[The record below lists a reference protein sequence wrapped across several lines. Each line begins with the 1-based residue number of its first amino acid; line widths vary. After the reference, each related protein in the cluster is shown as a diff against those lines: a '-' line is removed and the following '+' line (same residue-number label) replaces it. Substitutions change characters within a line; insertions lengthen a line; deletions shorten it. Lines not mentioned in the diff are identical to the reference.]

1 MISEKGL
8 LRLTVLFA
16 VLCWLSLVVA
26 DLFLLFAEIS
36 EANAGITK
44 EIPQLLLSL
53 YIIFV
58 YFFFKIRIQK
68 AESINFIDLLW
79 HVFSTGLIVSLIQ
92 LAVSLFFY
100 LLSDSKLMQNPLM
113 VNFFYHINLGAVII
127 FLVSTFIVWKRLIL
141 YQKNKRLLVIWQIFE
156 YSILAS
162 LLYSFFQSG
171 SQQWLFNGLLGLF
184 ILYGL
189 VLAFNVKWIAYLNFK
204 QKWRSILLLAL
215 VILYLYYFINNL
227 FGFSTEFNLV
237 MDLLDNVFI
246 LSIAG
251 FIFIYALI
259 SILVILFNLP
269 TSSVFEQKIG
279 EVLNF
284 QRLSQSIQKGDSENQ
299 VYEVLL
305 ESSTNAVFSTSAWL
319 EIYENDEP
327 NEILKS
333 NISDL
338 KITQV
343 RKSIQDSGIY
353 SYLNKQKSSNFK
365 KELNL
370 NKLTTSLND
379 PDYGSVLVMPLI
391 IQERQIGLLVV
402 LKDVSD
408 GFNTE
413 MVNII
418 SSFVNQACISI
429 ENFELLTEALKNER
443 YREELKI
450 ASRVQKSLLPP
461 SLISDKEFEMHA
473 FYESADEVGGDYYD
487 FFKTAEHKTAVIIGD
502 VSGKGTSASFNMSQM
517 KGVFHS
523 LVQFDLDS
531 KTFFTRANHALSHC
545 LEKTSF
551 ITAAY
556 YIINSQEKSISFS
569 RAGHCPGL
577 FYSNKDKKA
586 EYFQNK
592 GMGLAIVRND
602 SFEDF
607 IDISQI
613 HYSSGDI
620 LFLYTDGII
629 EAQNENQEE
638 FGYDRLR
645 HYLEQNN
652 AKSTKE
658 IQAGLI
664 KYLYEFIG
672 TENLEDD
679 YTALII
685 RFL

>member
-1 MISEKGL
+1 LISEKGL
-8 LRLTVLFA
+8 LRLSILFA
-16 VLCWLSLVVA
+16 ILCWLSLVMA
-26 DLFLLFAEIS
+26 DLFLLFAEIND
-36 EANAGITK
+36 ANAGISK

-53 YIIFV
+53 YIIFF
-58 YFFFKIRIQK
+58 YFFFKINIQK

-79 HVFSTGLIVSLIQ
+79 RVFSTGLIISLTQ
-92 LAVSLFFY
+92 LTVSLFFY
-100 LLSDSKLMQNPLM
+100 LLSDSKLMQNPLT
-113 VNFFYHINLGAVII
+113 VNFFYHINLGAVIV

-141 YQKNKRLLVIWQIFE
+141 YQKNKRLLIIWQIFE
-156 YSILAS
+156 YSLLAS
-162 LLYSFFQSG
+162 LLYSFFQIG
-171 SQQWLFNGLLGLF
+171 NQQWLFNGILGIF

-189 VLAFNVKWIAYLNFK
+189 ILSFNLKWIAYLNFK

-269 TSSVFEQKIG
+269 TSSVFEQKIS

-299 VYEVLL
+299 VYKVLL
-305 ESSTNAVFSTSAWL
+305 DSSNNAVFSTSAWL
-319 EIYENDEP
+319 EIYDDEEST
-327 NEILKS
+327 EILRY

-353 SYLNKQKSSNFK
+353 AYLNKQKANDFK
-365 KELNL
+365 KDLNL
-370 NKLTTSLND
+370 SKLTANLND
-379 PDYGSVLVMPLI
+379 PDFGSVLVMPLI
-391 IQERQIGLLVV
+391 IQDRQIGLLVV

-408 GFNTE
+408 GFNKE

-450 ASRVQKSLLPP
+450 ATRVQQSLLPH

-487 FFKTAEHKTAVIIGD
+487 YFKTAEHKTAVIIGD

-531 KTFFTRANHALSHC
+531 KTFFTKANHALSHC

-556 YIINSQEKSISFS
+556 YIIDAQQKTISFS

-577 FYSNKDKKA
+577 FYSKKKNKA
-586 EYFQNK
+586 EYFHNK
-592 GMGLAIVRND
+592 GMGLGIVRND
-602 SFEDF
+602 NFETFLDT
-607 IDISQI
+607 SEI

-629 EAQNENQEE
+629 EAKNPTGEE
-638 FGYDRLR
+638 FGYDRLSS
-645 HYLEQNN
+645 YLEQNSERN
-652 AKSTKE
+652 PKA
-658 IQAGLI
+658 IQDGLI
-664 KYLYEFIG
+664 KYLYDFIG

>member
-1 MISEKGL
+1 LISEKGL
-8 LRLTVLFA
+8 LRLTLLFA
-16 VLCWLSLVVA
+16 ILCWLSLVLA
-26 DLFLLFAEIS
+26 DLFLLFAEIND
-36 EANAGITK
+36 ANAGIGQ

-53 YIIFV
+53 YIIFF
-58 YFFFKIRIQK
+58 YFYFKIRIQK

-79 HVFSTGLIVSLIQ
+79 QVFSTGLIVSLVQ
-92 LAVSLFFY
+92 LTVSLFFY

-113 VNFFYHINLGAVII
+113 VNFFYHINLGVIII

-141 YQKNKRLLVIWQIFE
+141 YQKNKRLLFIWQFFE
-156 YSILAS
+156 YSLLAS
-162 LLYSFFQSG
+162 LLYSFFQIG
-171 SQQWLFNGLLGLF
+171 SQQWLFNGILGVF
-184 ILYGL
+184 ILYSL
-189 VLAFNVKWIAYLNFK
+189 ILSFNLKWIAYLNFK

-227 FGFSTEFNLV
+227 FGFSQEFSLM
-237 MDLLDNVFI
+237 MDLLDNIFI
-246 LSIAG
+246 LAIAG

-269 TSSVFEQKIG
+269 TSSVFEQKIS

-305 ESSTNAVFSTSAWL
+305 ESSNNAVFSTSAWL
-319 EIYENDEP
+319 EIYENGEP
-327 NEILKS
+327 KEVLKS

-343 RKSIQDSGIY
+343 RKSIQDSGLN
-353 SYLNKQKSSNFK
+353 SYLNKQKANDFK
-365 KELNL
+365 KALNL
-370 NKLTTSLND
+370 NKLTSNLND
-379 PDYGSVLVMPLI
+379 PDFGSVLVMPLI
-391 IQERQIGLLVV
+391 IQNRQIGLLVV

-408 GFNTE
+408 GFNKE

-450 ASRVQKSLLPP
+450 ATRVQQSLLPH

-523 LVQFDLDS
+523 LVQFNLDS
-531 KTFFTRANHALSHC
+531 KTFFSRANHALSHC

-556 YIINSQEKSISFS
+556 YIIDSKEKSISFS

-577 FYSNKDKKA
+577 FYNKKKNKA
-586 EYFQNK
+586 EFFHNK
-592 GMGLAIVRND
+592 GMGLGIVRND
-602 SFEDF
+602 SFEEF
-607 IDISQI
+607 IDISKI
-613 HYSSGDI
+613 YYNSGDI

-629 EAQNENQEE
+629 EAKNKDGEE
-638 FGYDRLR
+638 FGYERLSG
-645 HYLEQNN
+645 YLEQNTERN
-652 AKSTKE
+652 PKE
-658 IQAGLI
+658 IQDGLI
-664 KYLYEFIG
+664 EYLYNFIG
-672 TENLEDD
+672 TENLDDD

>member
-1 MISEKGL
+1 M
-8 LRLTVLFA
+8 
-16 VLCWLSLVVA
+16 A
-26 DLFLLFAEIS
+26 DLFLLFAEING
-36 EANAGITK
+36 ANAGITK

-53 YIIFV
+53 FILLV
-58 YFFFKIRIQK
+58 YFFFRIKIQK

-79 HVFSTGLIVSLIQ
+79 HVFSTGLIVSLVQ
-92 LAVSLFFY
+92 LTVSLFFY

-113 VNFFYHINLGAVII
+113 VNFFYHLNLGAII
-127 FLVSTFIVWKRLIL
+127 VFLVSTFTVWKRLIL
-141 YQKNKRLLVIWQIFE
+141 YQKNKRLLIIWKIFE
-156 YSILAS
+156 YSLLAS
-162 LLYSFFQSG
+162 LLYNFLQIAP
-171 SQQWLFNGLLGLF
+171 QQWLFNGLLGLL

-189 VLAFNVKWIAYLNFK
+189 VLSFNLKWIAYLNFK

-227 FGFSTEFNLV
+227 FGFSIEFNLII
-237 MDLLDNVFI
+237 DLLDSVFI

-251 FIFIYALI
+251 FILIYALI

-269 TSSVFEQKIG
+269 TSSVFEQKIS

-284 QRLSQSIQKGDSENQ
+284 QRLSQSIQKGDNKNQ

-319 EIYENDEP
+319 EIYEDDEP

-333 NISDL
+333 NILDL

-343 RKSIQDSGIY
+343 QKSIQESGIY
-353 SYLNKQKSSNFK
+353 TYLNKQRDLNFEK
-365 KELNL
+365 GINYH
-370 NKLTTSLND
+370 KLAVNLND

-391 IQERQIGLLVV
+391 IQDRQLGLLVL

-408 GFNTE
+408 GFNKE

-450 ASRVQKSLLPP
+450 AARVQKSLLPQ

-487 FFKTAEHKTAVIIGD
+487 FFKTTEHKTAVIIGD

-531 KTFFTRANHALSHC
+531 KTFFMRANHALSHC

-556 YIINSQEKSISFS
+556 YVIDSQKKSLSFS
-569 RAGHCPGL
+569 RAGHCPAL
-577 FYSNKDKKA
+577 YYDSQEKKA
-586 EYFQNK
+586 DFFHNK
-592 GMGLAIVRND
+592 GMGLGIVRND
-602 SFEDF
+602 TYEKF
-607 IDISQI
+607 IDVNTL
-613 HYSSGDI
+613 HYKSGDV
-620 LFLYTDGII
+620 LFLYTDGIV
-629 EAQNENQEE
+629 EAKNSEGEE
-638 FGYDRLR
+638 FGYDRLKSII
-645 HYLEQNN
+645 EQNGVKN
-652 AKSTKE
+652 PQE
-658 IQAGLI
+658 IQKELI
-664 KYLYEFIG
+664 KSLFNFIG
-672 TENLEDD
+672 NEDLDDD

>member
-8 LRLTVLFA
+8 LRLTILFA
-16 VLCWLSLVVA
+16 ILCWLSLVLA
-26 DLFLLFAEIS
+26 DLFLLFAEINGVS
-36 EANAGITK
+36 AGITE

-53 YIIFV
+53 YIIFF

-79 HVFSTGLIVSLIQ
+79 HVFSTGLIVSLVQ
-92 LAVSLFFY
+92 LSVSLFFY
-100 LLSDSKLMQNPLM
+100 LLSDSKLLQNPLT
-113 VNFFYHINLGAVII
+113 VNFFYHINLGAIII

-141 YQKNKRLLVIWQIFE
+141 YQKNKRLLIIWQVFE
-156 YSILAS
+156 YSLLAS
-162 LLYSFFQSG
+162 LLYSFFQTNA
-171 SQQWLFNGLLGLF
+171 QQWLFNGLLGIF

-189 VLAFNVKWIAYLNFK
+189 VLSFNLKWIAYLNFK

-227 FGFSTEFNLV
+227 FGFSQEFNLV
-237 MDLLDNVFI
+237 MDLLDNIFI
-246 LSIAG
+246 LVIAG

-269 TSSVFEQKIG
+269 TSSVFEQKIS

-305 ESSTNAVFSTSAWL
+305 ESSNNAVFSTSAWL
-319 EIYENDEP
+319 EIYENE
-327 NEILKS
+327 EASRIIKS

-343 RKSIQDSGIY
+343 RKSIQDSGIF
-353 SYLNKQKSSNFK
+353 SYLNKHKANNFK
-365 KELNL
+365 KDLNL
-370 NKLTTSLND
+370 TKLTSNLND
-379 PDYGSVLVMPLI
+379 PDYGSVLLMPLI

-408 GFNTE
+408 GFNKE

-450 ASRVQKSLLPP
+450 ASKVQKSLLPH
-461 SLISDKEFEMHA
+461 SLISDTEFEMHA

-487 FFKTAEHKTAVIIGD
+487 FFKTADHKTAVIIGD

-556 YIINSQEKSISFS
+556 YVIDSNEKSITFS

-577 FYSNKDKKA
+577 FYSREENKAD
-586 EYFQNK
+586 YFHNN
-592 GMGLAIVRND
+592 GMGLGIVRND
-602 SFEDF
+602 SFEKF
-607 IDISQI
+607 IDITKI
-613 HYSSGDI
+613 HYNSGDI

-629 EAQNENQEE
+629 EAKNTSGDE
-638 FGYDRLR
+638 FGYDRLSA
-645 HYLEQNN
+645 YLEQNSDKN
-652 AKSTKE
+652 PKE
-658 IQAGLI
+658 IQDGLI
-664 KYLYEFIG
+664 KYLYDFIG
-672 TENLEDD
+672 TENLDDD

>member
-1 MISEKGL
+1 LISEKGL
-8 LRLTVLFA
+8 LRLSLLFA
-16 VLCWLSLVVA
+16 ILCWLSLVLA
-26 DLFLLFAEIS
+26 DLFLLFAEIND
-36 EANAGITK
+36 ANAGISA

-53 YIIFV
+53 FIIFL

-79 HVFSTGLIVSLIQ
+79 RVFSTGLIVSLVQ
-92 LAVSLFFY
+92 LSVSLFFY

-127 FLVSTFIVWKRLIL
+127 FLISTFIVWKRLIL
-141 YQKNKRLLVIWQIFE
+141 YQKNKRLLFLWQFFE
-156 YSILAS
+156 YSLLAS
-162 LLYSFFQSG
+162 LLYSFFQIG
-171 SQQWLFNGLLGLF
+171 SQQWLFNGLLGVF

-189 VLAFNVKWIAYLNFK
+189 VLSFNLKWIAYLNFK

-215 VILYLYYFINNL
+215 VILYLYYFVNNL
-227 FGFSTEFNLV
+227 FGFSQEFTLV

-284 QRLSQSIQKGDSENQ
+284 QRLSQSIQKGDNENQ

-305 ESSTNAVFSTSAWL
+305 ESSSNAVFSTSAWL
-319 EIYENDEP
+319 EIYENGDAGQ
-327 NEILKS
+327 ILRS

-343 RKSIQDSGIY
+343 RKSIQGSGIFA
-353 SYLNKQKSSNFK
+353 YLNKLKSNNFAK
-365 KELNL
+365 NL
-370 NKLTTSLND
+370 NVNKLSTNLND
-379 PDYGSVLVMPLI
+379 PDYGSVLVMPLL
-391 IQERQIGLLVV
+391 IQDRQIGLLVV

-408 GFNTE
+408 GFNKE

-450 ASRVQKSLLPP
+450 ATRVQQSLLPH
-461 SLISDKEFEMHA
+461 SLISDKEFDMHA

-531 KTFFTRANHALSHC
+531 KTFFSRANHALSHC

-556 YIINSQEKSISFS
+556 YIIDANEKSISFS

-577 FYSNKDKKA
+577 FYSKKKSKA
-586 EYFQNK
+586 EYFQNR
-592 GMGLAIVRND
+592 GMGLGIVRND
-602 SFEDF
+602 SFEEF
-607 IDISQI
+607 MDISQI
-613 HYSSGDI
+613 NYNSGDI

-629 EAQNENQEE
+629 EAKNEAGEE
-638 FGYDRLR
+638 FGYERLR
-645 HYLEQNN
+645 SYLEQN
-652 AKSTKE
+652 STENPKK
-658 IQAGLI
+658 IQDGLI
-664 KYLYEFIG
+664 KYLYDFIG
-672 TENLEDD
+672 SENLEDD

>member
-1 MISEKGL
+1 LISEKGL

>member
-1 MISEKGL
+1 M
-8 LRLTVLFA
+8 
-16 VLCWLSLVVA
+16 A
-26 DLFLLFAEIS
+26 DLFLLFAEIN
-36 EANAGITK
+36 EVNAGITK

-53 YIIFV
+53 YIIFA
-58 YFFFKIRIQK
+58 YLFFKIRIQK

-100 LLSDSKLMQNPLM
+100 LLSDTKLMQNPLM

-162 LLYSFFQSG
+162 LLYSFFQIE

-184 ILYGL
+184 ILYGI
-189 VLAFNVKWIAYLNFK
+189 VLSFNLKWIAYLNFK

-251 FIFIYALI
+251 FIFLYALI

-269 TSSVFEQKIG
+269 TSSVFEQKIS
-279 EVLNF
+279 EVVNF
-284 QRLSQSIQKGDSENQ
+284 QRLSQSIQKGDNQNQ

-305 ESSTNAVFSTSAWL
+305 ESSNNAVFSTSAWL
-319 EIYENDEP
+319 EVYEDDEP

-353 SYLNKQKSSNFK
+353 AYLNKYKANNFK

-370 NKLTTSLND
+370 NRLATNLND

-391 IQERQIGLLVV
+391 IQDRQIGLLVV

-408 GFNTE
+408 GFNKE
-413 MVNII
+413 MINII

-443 YREELKI
+443 YTEELKI
-450 ASRVQKSLLPP
+450 ASRVQKSLLPQ

-523 LVQFDLDS
+523 LVQFDLDP
-531 KTFFTRANHALSHC
+531 KTFFNRANHALSHC

-556 YIINSQEKSISFS
+556 YIINSQEKSLSFS

-577 FYSNKDKKA
+577 LYSNKDKKA
-586 EYFQNK
+586 EYFHNK
-592 GMGLAIVRND
+592 GMGLGIVRNA
-602 SFEDF
+602 SYEKF
-607 IDISQI
+607 IDISKI
-613 HYSSGDI
+613 YYNSGDI

-629 EAQNENQEE
+629 EATNADGEE

-645 HYLEQNN
+645 DYLEQNSD
-652 AKSTKE
+652 KSPKE
-658 IQAGLI
+658 IQDGLI
-664 KYLYEFIG
+664 KHLYEFIG
-672 TENLEDD
+672 SENLEDD

>member
-8 LRLTVLFA
+8 LRLSLLFA
-16 VLCWLSLVVA
+16 ILCWLSLVLA
-26 DLFLLFAEIS
+26 DLFLLFAEIN
-36 EANAGITK
+36 EADAGITK

-53 YIIFV
+53 FIILV

-79 HVFSTGLIVSLIQ
+79 HVFSTGLIVSLVQ

-113 VNFFYHINLGAVII
+113 VNFFYHINLGAII
-127 FLVSTFIVWKRLIL
+127 VFLISTFIVWKRLIL
-141 YQKNKRLLVIWQIFE
+141 YQKNKRLLIIWQIFE
-156 YSILAS
+156 YSLLAT
-162 LLYSFFQSG
+162 LLYSFFQIG
-171 SQQWLFNGLLGLF
+171 SQQWLFNGLLGVF

-189 VLAFNVKWIAYLNFK
+189 VLSFNLKWIAYLNFK

-227 FGFSTEFNLV
+227 FGFSQEFNLI

-251 FIFIYALI
+251 FIFLYALI

-269 TSSVFEQKIG
+269 TSSVFEQKIS

-305 ESSTNAVFSTSAWL
+305 ESSNNAVFSTSAWL
-319 EIYENDEP
+319 EIHQNGEP
-327 NEILKS
+327 YDILKS
-333 NISDL
+333 NITDL
-338 KITQV
+338 KINQV
-343 RKSIQDSGIY
+343 RKSIQDSGIF
-353 SYLNKQKSSNFK
+353 SYLNKHRANDFQKD
-365 KELNL
+365 LNL
-370 NKLTTSLND
+370 NKLTANLND
-379 PDYGSVLVMPLI
+379 PDYGSVLVMPLV
-391 IQERQIGLLVV
+391 IQDRQIGLLVV

-408 GFNTE
+408 GFNKE
-413 MVNII
+413 MINII

-429 ENFELLTEALKNER
+429 ENFELLTEVLKNER

-450 ASRVQKSLLPP
+450 ASRVQKSLLPH

-531 KTFFTRANHALSHC
+531 KAFFTRANHALGHC

-556 YIINSQEKSISFS
+556 YIINSQDKSISFS

-577 FYSNKDKKA
+577 YFNKKEGKA
-586 EYFQNK
+586 EYFHNK
-592 GMGLAIVRND
+592 GMGLGIVRND
-602 SFEDF
+602 SFKKF
-607 IDISQI
+607 IDISKI
-613 HYSSGDI
+613 NYNSGDI

-629 EAQNENQEE
+629 EASNQEGEE
-638 FGYDRLR
+638 FGYDRLSS
-645 HYLEQNN
+645 YLEQNSEK
-652 AKSTKE
+652 KSEE
-658 IQAGLI
+658 IQDGLI
-664 KYLYEFIG
+664 KYLYDFIG

>member
-1 MISEKGL
+1 
-8 LRLTVLFA
+8 VL
-16 VLCWLSLVVA
+16 
-26 DLFLLFAEIS
+26 
-36 EANAGITK
+36 
-44 EIPQLLLSL
+44 
-53 YIIFV
+53 
-58 YFFFKIRIQK
+58 
-68 AESINFIDLLW
+68 
-79 HVFSTGLIVSLIQ
+79 
-92 LAVSLFFY
+92 
-100 LLSDSKLMQNPLM
+100 
-113 VNFFYHINLGAVII
+113 
-127 FLVSTFIVWKRLIL
+127 
-141 YQKNKRLLVIWQIFE
+141 
-156 YSILAS
+156 
-162 LLYSFFQSG
+162 
-171 SQQWLFNGLLGLF
+171 
-184 ILYGL
+184 
-189 VLAFNVKWIAYLNFK
+189 
-204 QKWRSILLLAL
+204 
-215 VILYLYYFINNL
+215 
-227 FGFSTEFNLV
+227 
-237 MDLLDNVFI
+237 
-246 LSIAG
+246 
-251 FIFIYALI
+251 
-259 SILVILFNLP
+259 
-269 TSSVFEQKIG
+269 
-279 EVLNF
+279 
-284 QRLSQSIQKGDSENQ
+284 
-299 VYEVLL
+299 
-305 ESSTNAVFSTSAWL
+305 
-319 EIYENDEP
+319 
-327 NEILKS
+327 
-333 NISDL
+333 
-338 KITQV
+338 
-343 RKSIQDSGIY
+343 
-353 SYLNKQKSSNFK
+353 
-365 KELNL
+365 
-370 NKLTTSLND
+370 
-379 PDYGSVLVMPLI
+379 
-391 IQERQIGLLVV
+391 
-402 LKDVSD
+402 LKDVTD
-408 GFNTE
+408 GFNKE
-413 MVNII
+413 MLDII

-429 ENFELLTEALKNER
+429 ENFELLSKALENER

-450 ASRVQKSLLPP
+450 ATRVQQSLLPH
-461 SLISDKEFEMHA
+461 SLISDKEFDMHA

>member
-1 MISEKGL
+1 LISEKGL
-8 LRLTVLFA
+8 LRLTILFA
-16 VLCWLSLVVA
+16 ILCWLSLVAA

-36 EANAGITK
+36 EANAGITT
-44 EIPQLLLSL
+44 EVPQLLLSL

-58 YFFFKIRIQK
+58 YLFFKIRIQK

-79 HVFSTGLIVSLIQ
+79 HVFSTGLIVSIVQ

-162 LLYSFFQSG
+162 LLYSFFQINA
-171 SQQWLFNGLLGLF
+171 QQWLFNGLLGLL

-189 VLAFNVKWIAYLNFK
+189 FLSFNLKWIAYLNFK
-204 QKWRSILLLAL
+204 QKWRSILLLVL
-215 VILYLYYFINNL
+215 VILYLYYFVNNL

-237 MDLLDNVFI
+237 LDLLDNIYI
-246 LSIAG
+246 LSIVG
-251 FIFIYALI
+251 FIFMYALV

-269 TSSVFEQKIG
+269 TSSVFEQKIS

-319 EIYENDEP
+319 EIYEDDEP

-353 SYLNKQKSSNFK
+353 AYLNKHKQNNFK

-370 NKLTTSLND
+370 NKLNTNLND

-391 IQERQIGLLVV
+391 IQDRQIGLLVL

-408 GFNTE
+408 GFNKE
-413 MVNII
+413 MTNII

-429 ENFELLTEALKNER
+429 ENFELLSEALKNER

-450 ASRVQKSLLPP
+450 ASRVQKSLLPH

-487 FFKTAEHKTAVIIGD
+487 FFKIAEHKTAVIIGD

-523 LVQFDLDS
+523 LVQFDLDA
-531 KTFFTRANHALSHC
+531 KTFFKRANHALSHC

-556 YIINSQEKSISFS
+556 YSINSTEKSISFS

-577 FYSNKDKKA
+577 FYNKKDKKA
-586 EYFQNK
+586 EYFHNK
-592 GMGLAIVRND
+592 GMGLGIVRND
-602 SFEDF
+602 SFEKF
-607 IDISQI
+607 IDISKI
-613 HYSSGDI
+613 HYNSGDI

-629 EAQNENQEE
+629 EAKNADNEE
-638 FGYDRLR
+638 FGYDRLSN
-645 HYLEQNN
+645 YLEQNS
-652 AKSTKE
+652 AKSPKD

>member
-1 MISEKGL
+1 LISEKGL
-8 LRLTVLFA
+8 LRLTILFA
-16 VLCWLSLVVA
+16 VLCWLSLVLA
-26 DLFLLFAEIS
+26 DIFLLFAEIN

-113 VNFFYHINLGAVII
+113 VNFFYHVNLGAVII

-141 YQKNKRLLVIWQIFE
+141 YQKNKRLLIIWQIFE

-162 LLYSFFQSG
+162 LLYSFFQTSG
-171 SQQWLFNGLLGLF
+171 QQWMFNGLLGIF

-189 VLAFNVKWIAYLNFK
+189 VLSFNLKWIAYLNFK

-215 VILYLYYFINNL
+215 VILYLYYFVNNL
-227 FGFSTEFNLV
+227 FGFSQEFNLI
-237 MDLLDNVFI
+237 MDLLDNVYI

-251 FIFIYALI
+251 FIFIYSLI

-269 TSSVFEQKIG
+269 TSSVFEQKIS

-299 VYEVLL
+299 VYDVLL
-305 ESSTNAVFSTSAWL
+305 ESSNNAVFSSSAWL
-319 EIYENDEP
+319 EIYQDNEP
-327 NEILKS
+327 VEILKS

-353 SYLNKQKSSNFK
+353 AYLNKHKSNKFK
-365 KELNL
+365 KDLNL
-370 NKLTTSLND
+370 NKLATNLND

-391 IQERQIGLLVV
+391 IQDRQIGLLVL

-408 GFNTE
+408 GFNKE
-413 MVNII
+413 MIDII

-443 YREELKI
+443 YKEELKI
-450 ASRVQKSLLPP
+450 ASRVQKSLLPH
-461 SLISDKEFEMHA
+461 SLISDTEFEMHA

-531 KTFFTRANHALSHC
+531 KTFFTKANHALSHC

-556 YIINSQEKSISFS
+556 YIINSEEKSISFS

-577 FYSNKDKKA
+577 YYNSQEKKA
-586 EYFQNK
+586 DYFHNN
-592 GMGLAIVRND
+592 GMGLGIVRNER
-602 SFEDF
+602 FEEF
-607 IDISQI
+607 IDINKI
-613 HYSSGDI
+613 YYNSGDI

-629 EAQNENQEE
+629 EATNSEGEE
-638 FGYDRLR
+638 FGYERLSN
-645 HYLEQNN
+645 YLEENSE
-652 AKSTKE
+652 KKPKE
-658 IQAGLI
+658 IQDGLI
-664 KYLYEFIG
+664 KYLYKFIG
-672 TENLEDD
+672 SENLEDD

>member
-8 LRLTVLFA
+8 LRLSILFA
-16 VLCWLSLVVA
+16 VLCWLSLVLA
-26 DLFLLFAEIS
+26 DLFLLFAEIN
-36 EANAGITK
+36 EANAGISK

-53 YIIFV
+53 YIIFL
-58 YFFFKIRIQK
+58 YFFFKIKIQK

-79 HVFSTGLIVSLIQ
+79 RVFSTGLIISLVQ

-113 VNFFYHINLGAVII
+113 VNFFYHINLGAVVL

-141 YQKNKRLLVIWQIFE
+141 YQKNKRLLIIWQVFE
-156 YSILAS
+156 YSLLAT
-162 LLYSFFQSG
+162 LLYSFFQIG
-171 SQQWLFNGLLGLF
+171 SQQWLFNGFLGLF

-189 VLAFNVKWIAYLNFK
+189 VLSFNLKWIAYLNFK

-215 VILYLYYFINNL
+215 VILYLYYFVNNL
-227 FGFSTEFNLV
+227 FGFSQEFKLV

-251 FIFIYALI
+251 FIFVYALI

-269 TSSVFEQKIG
+269 TSSVFEQKIS

-299 VYEVLL
+299 VYDVLL
-305 ESSTNAVFSTSAWL
+305 ESSNNAVFSTSAWL
-319 EIYENDEP
+319 EIYENE
-327 NEILKS
+327 ESTQILKT
-333 NISDL
+333 NITDL

-343 RKSIQDSGIY
+343 RKSIEDSGIF
-353 SYLNKQKSSNFK
+353 SYLLKQKAK
-365 KELNL
+365 KFEKALNV
-370 NKLTTSLND
+370 NKLASNLND
-379 PDYGSVLVMPLI
+379 PDYGSALVMPLT
-391 IQERQIGLLVV
+391 IQDRQIGLLVL

-408 GFNTE
+408 GFNKE
-413 MVNII
+413 MLDII

-450 ASRVQKSLLPP
+450 ATRVQKSLLPP
-461 SLISDKEFEMHA
+461 SLISDEEFEMHA

-487 FFKTAEHKTAVIIGD
+487 FFKTEPHKTAVIIGD

-556 YIINSQEKSISFS
+556 YIIDAKEKSISFS

-577 FYSNKDKKA
+577 YYNRKEDKT
-586 EYFQNK
+586 EYFHNN
-592 GMGLAIVRND
+592 GMGLGIVRND
-602 SFEDF
+602 SFENF
-607 IDISQI
+607 IDVSKIN
-613 HYSSGDI
+613 YGSGDI

-629 EAQNENQEE
+629 EAKNHLGEE
-638 FGYDRLR
+638 FGYDRLSD
-645 HYLEQNN
+645 YLTQNN
-652 AKSTKE
+652 RKNPKE
-658 IQAGLI
+658 IQDGLI

-672 TENLEDD
+672 SEHLDDD

>member
-8 LRLTVLFA
+8 LRLTLLFA
-16 VLCWLSLVVA
+16 VLCWLSLVLA
-26 DLFLLFAEIS
+26 DLFLLFAEING
-36 EANAGITK
+36 ANAGITK
-44 EIPQLLLSL
+44 EIPQLLLTL
-53 YIIFV
+53 YIIFA
-58 YFFFKIRIQK
+58 YLFFKIRIQK

-79 HVFSTGLIVSLIQ
+79 HVFSTGLIVSLVQ

-113 VNFFYHINLGAVII
+113 VNFFYHINLGVVII

-141 YQKNKRLLVIWQIFE
+141 YQKNKRLLIIWQIFE
-156 YSILAS
+156 YSLLAS
-162 LLYSFFQSG
+162 LLYSFFQIG
-171 SQQWLFNGLLGLF
+171 SQQWLFNGLLGAF
-184 ILYGL
+184 VLYGL
-189 VLAFNVKWIAYLNFK
+189 VLSFNLKWIAYLNFK
-204 QKWRSILLLAL
+204 QKWRSILLLVL

-227 FGFSTEFNLV
+227 FGFSTEFKLV
-237 MDLLDNVFI
+237 MDLLDNVYI

-251 FIFIYALI
+251 FIFLYALI

-269 TSSVFEQKIG
+269 TSSVFEQKIS

-305 ESSTNAVFSTSAWL
+305 ESSNNAVFSTSAWL
-319 EIYENDEP
+319 EIYEDDDP
-327 NEILKS
+327 TEILKS
-333 NISDL
+333 NITDI

-353 SYLNKQKSSNFK
+353 AYLNKHKANNFQ

-370 NKLTTSLND
+370 SKLTTNIND

-408 GFNTE
+408 GFNKE

-429 ENFELLTEALKNER
+429 ENFELLTEALQNER
-443 YREELKI
+443 YKEELKI
-450 ASRVQKSLLPP
+450 ASRVQKSLLPH
-461 SLISDKEFEMHA
+461 SLIADKEFEMHA

-487 FFKTAEHKTAVIIGD
+487 FFKTAENKTAVIIGD

-531 KTFFTRANHALSHC
+531 KTFFTKANHALSHC

-556 YIINSQEKSISFS
+556 YIIDSKEKSISFS

-577 FYSNKDKKA
+577 FYFKKENRA

-592 GMGLAIVRND
+592 GMGLGIVRND
-602 SFEDF
+602 SFEKF
-607 IDISQI
+607 IDISKI
-613 HYSSGDI
+613 HYNSGDI

-629 EAQNENQEE
+629 EAKNEREEE
-638 FGYDRLR
+638 FGYDRLSN
-645 HYLEQNN
+645 YLERNSE
-652 AKSTKE
+652 KSPKE
-658 IQAGLI
+658 IQDGLI
-664 KYLYEFIG
+664 KYLYEFSG

-679 YTALII
+679 YTALIV

>member
-1 MISEKGL
+1 LISEKGL
-8 LRLTVLFA
+8 LRLTILFA
-16 VLCWLSLVVA
+16 ILCWLSLVLA
-26 DLFLLFAEIS
+26 DLFLLFAEIN
-36 EANAGITK
+36 EADAGITK

-58 YFFFKIRIQK
+58 YFFFKIKIQK

-79 HVFSTGLIVSLIQ
+79 HVFSTGLIVSLVQ

-113 VNFFYHINLGAVII
+113 VNFFYHINLGAIII
-127 FLVSTFIVWKRLIL
+127 FLISTFIVWKRLIL
-141 YQKNKRLLVIWQIFE
+141 YQKNKRLLIIWQFFE
-156 YSILAS
+156 YSLLAT
-162 LLYSFFQSG
+162 LLYSFFQLN
-171 SQQWLFNGLLGLF
+171 SQQWLFNGLLGVF

-189 VLAFNVKWIAYLNFK
+189 VLSFNLKWIAYLNFK

-227 FGFSTEFNLV
+227 FGFSQEFNLV

-246 LSIAG
+246 LSTAG
-251 FIFIYALI
+251 FIFLYALI

-269 TSSVFEQKIG
+269 TSSVFEQKIS

-305 ESSTNAVFSTSAWL
+305 ESSNNAVFSTSAWL
-319 EIYENDEP
+319 EIHENGEP
-327 NEILKS
+327 YEILKS
-333 NISDL
+333 NITDL

-343 RKSIQDSGIY
+343 RKSIQDSGLFA
-353 SYLNKQKSSNFK
+353 YLNKHKANDFK
-365 KELNL
+365 KDLNL
-370 NKLTTSLND
+370 NKLTTNLND

-391 IQERQIGLLVV
+391 IQDRQIGLLVV

-408 GFNTE
+408 GFNKE
-413 MVNII
+413 MINII

-531 KTFFTRANHALSHC
+531 KTFFTRANHALGHC

-556 YIINSQEKSISFS
+556 YIINSEEKSISFS

-577 FYSNKDKKA
+577 FYNKREGKA
-586 EYFQNK
+586 EYFHNK
-592 GMGLAIVRND
+592 GMGLGIVRND
-602 SFEDF
+602 SFGKF
-607 IDISQI
+607 IDISKI
-613 HYSSGDI
+613 NYSSGDI

-629 EAQNENQEE
+629 EASNKEGEE
-638 FGYDRLR
+638 FGYDRLSS
-645 HYLEQNN
+645 YLEQNSE
-652 AKSTKE
+652 KSTKE
-658 IQAGLI
+658 IQDGLI
-664 KYLYEFIG
+664 KYLYDFIG